1 MSGYTR
7 QDVSNNISNGSVIDA
22 DDLDLEFNSLDAA
35 FNSSTGHTHDGTS
48 GEGAPIT
55 VVGPAQDVVVTS
67 GQAAPKS
74 NNAYDLGSATN
85 KWKDL
90 YVDGVAYVDAIN
102 LGGTAVTATASE
114 LNTLDGITATVSEL
128 NILDGVTS
136 TAAELNILDGATL
149 TVTELNYVDGV
160 TSAIQTQLDT
170 LSSGKQPLDAGLTS
184 IAGLTT
190 SANQLIYTT
199 GSDTYAVGSLTAAGR
214 DLLDDATPAAQ
225 LVTLG
230 LTATAAELNTLD
242 GITAS
247 VSELNILDGV
257 TSTAAELNILDG
269 VTATAAELNVL
280 DGITATVTE
289 LNYTDGVTSNIQTQ
303 LDTKASTTS
312 PTISNPTLTGVPV
325 APTASLGTDTTQ
337 VATTAFVQAAN
348 KVVQVVASQTGTSS
362 STSSIIPDDNT
373 VPQNTE
379 GAEFLSQAITPTSA
393 TNILQIDVVLFGSIS
408 NNRNLVVALF
418 QDSTAGALAAASTY
432 QSSTGELVTVTFRH
446 RMTAGTTS
454 ATTFKVRAGAGSA
467 TATLT
472 VNGKFGGVAASSITI
487 TELTP

>member
-7 QDVSNNISNGSVIDA
+7 QDTSNRISNGSVVDA
-22 DDLDLEFNSLDAA
+22 DDLDLEFNAVEAA
-35 FNSSTGHTHDGTS
+35 FNSSTGHSHDGSS
-48 GEGAPIT
+48 GEGTPIT

-67 GQAAPKS
+67 GQAAPKTT
-74 NNAYDLGSATN
+74 NTYDLGSATN

-90 YVDGVAYVDAIN
+90 YVDGVAYVDDIN
-102 LGGTAVTATASE
+102 LNGTAITATAAE
-114 LNTLDGITATVSEL
+114 LNTLDGITSSVAEL

-214 DLLDDATPAAQ
+214 NLLDDATAADQ

-230 LTATAAELNTLD
+230 LTATASELNTLD

-257 TSTAAELNILDG
+257 TATADEINTLDGITSTVAELNILDG
-269 VTATAAELNVL
+269 VTATTAELNYV
-280 DGITATVTE
+280 
-289 LNYTDGVTSNIQTQ
+289 DGVTSNIQTQ
-303 LDTKASTTS
+303 LDAKAPLAS
-312 PTISNPTLTGVPV
+312 PTFTGVPV
-325 APTASLGTDTTQ
+325 APTASSGTDTTQ
-337 VATTAFVQAAN
+337 IATTAFVQATR
-348 KVVQVVASQTGTSS
+348 KVVQVASYQTGASS

-373 VPQNTE
+373 IPQNTE
-379 GAEFLSQAITPTSA
+379 GAEFLSLAFTPTSA
-393 TNILQIDVVLFGSIS
+393 TNILQIDVALVGSIN

-418 QDSTAGALAAASTY
+418 QDSTADALAAT
-432 QSSTGELVTVTFRH
+432 SSFLGSSGEIMTVPLRH
-446 RMTAGTTS
+446 KMTAGTTS
-454 ATTFKVRAGAGSA
+454 VTTFKVRAGAGAA

-472 VNGKFGGVAASSITI
+472 VNGKFGGVSASSITI
-487 TELTP
+487 TEYTP